1 MDTLKTVVFI
11 DGQNFKND
19 LQKFRFKAQGH
30 NLPEYRLDEKH
41 FLWENFFQCAIEALS
56 LRTKTSHR
64 LVRVYWYNTQTTT
77 PYHRHDRAIRKI
89 LENYRDQFPELTAPL
104 LDMLAQRWH
113 RHQRELLARAKEE
126 VFDEIQKRSSFLEFK
141 YVGQLVL
148 RPYRVREMQ
157 RDKEGGILY
166 QGTVEGEKGVDIGI
180 TIDMIAKMPHYDAA
194 VIVSG
199 DTDFIPLIQY
209 LKDQLKLV
217 YSLSLSR
224 TENGQVQIFS
234 PQIKSA
240 VDYFHA
246 IPEKE
251 LLGTF
256 LDRRSGIPPIIL
268 QEIDR
273 RLEELAQI
281 EEGNGNRQTS
291 AFRDHQAVPSEQGGE
306 TP

>member
-1 MDTLKTVVFI
+1 
-11 DGQNFKND
+11 
-19 LQKFRFKAQGH
+19 
-30 NLPEYRLDEKH
+30 
-41 FLWENFFQCAIEALS
+41 
-56 LRTKTSHR
+56 
-64 LVRVYWYNTQTTT
+64 
-77 PYHRHDRAIRKI
+77 
-89 LENYRDQFPELTAPL
+89 
-104 LDMLAQRWH
+104 MLAQRWH

-224 TENGQVQIFS
+224 SENGQVQIFS

-273 RLEELAQI
+273 RLEELAHM

-291 AFRDHQAVPSEQGGE
+291 ASRDHRAVPSEEGGE
-306 TP
+306 TT